1 VTPPSDEPDTQAH
14 VLVERVFAMLCECRT
29 LLPKLERPRQP
40 NERPSA
46 EAERILYST
55 LVSALENGLVRAME
69 DLVSVCS
76 LRDRGPVPVY
86 LPKRLWRETILSP
99 LLRRGREEP
108 NH

>member
-1 VTPPSDEPDTQAH
+1 MTPAGDEPIAQAQAIM
-14 VLVERVFAMLCECRT
+14 ERVLALVRECRMVVRA
-29 LLPKLERPRQP
+29 LEHPP
-40 NERPSA
+40 NAGESSST

-86 LPKRLWRETILSP
+86 LPKAVAGDHPKPPSQTRT
-99 LLRRGREEP
+99 
-108 NH
+108 